1 MLSNVYT
8 KNEILE
14 HLAAK
19 GYYIDNYT
27 LDSFFEQWKVEAIFE
42 DEKGQEFYD
51 KNSLDLIINNL
62 FSASSN
68 DTNESESKETM
79 EKDTKEEVATNEQIE
94 KETVDNTPTEPA
106 QENVEQDKNEQEN
119 NNTTEEIKEETEEKT
134 EVTNTSNETEVS
146 SKIEDEL
153 EDEDEE
159 EDENI
164 EHPYHKL
171 GTLEG
176 AMQIVSK
183 DVKERQEFE
192 QSLISSGKDID
203 PDDMSLVSSSFEVQ
217 EKFKEYIN
225 SEQYQKDQEQ
235 QKNNELKLDI
245 SERALN
251 LVARSLARKI
261 TKYVGSMYLR
271 DVDNSAQLSELKEKN
286 RKLEHKSRSLE
297 EQNKKLKLLLAESNK
312 NLNSYKPTL
321 FGLYKKVP
329 HKK

>member
-8 KNEILE
+8 KSEILE
-14 HLAAK
+14 HLASK

-62 FSASSN
+62 FSASN
-68 DTNESESKETM
+68 DAQEPQGIETM
-79 EKDTKEEVATNEQIE
+79 KEDTKQ
-94 KETVDNTPTEPA
+94 ETVVAQQPEELEQKESFKENIEQATAQDQTTADKEIVETEADNSENEKTE
-106 QENVEQDKNEQEN
+106 NLEQDK
-119 NNTTEEIKEETEEKT
+119 
-134 EVTNTSNETEVS
+134 
-146 SKIEDEL
+146 
-153 EDEDEE
+153 
-159 EDENI
+159 DENKETDEI
-164 EHPYHKL
+164 DEFKKHHKRP

-176 AMQIVSK
+176 AMQIVSE
-183 DVKERQEFE
+183 DIKEQQAFE
-192 QSLISSGKDID
+192 QNLISIGKDTD

-225 SEQYQKDQEQ
+225 SEQYKKDQEQ
-235 QKNNELKLDI
+235 QKSNEFQLDI
-245 SERALN
+245 SERTLN
-251 LVARSLARKI
+251 MIARSLARKI
-261 TKYVGSMYLR
+261 TKFVGSMYLR

-286 RKLEHKSRSLE
+286 KKLENKSRSLE

-321 FGLYKKVP
+321 FGFYRKVTPKK
-329 HKK
+329 